1 MGQAAGCDS
10 LPCCTKNT
18 STSQEVVRARP
29 VAYDTADGQLAKG
42 EVPGSLPQA
51 RRVDRCNIS
60 GNGMSDAFES
70 A

>member
-1 MGQAAGCDS
+1 MLCCYAGS
-10 LPCCTKNT
+10 YAHGLVGLAVR
-18 STSQEVVRARP
+18 VVGSSWWGVRCRR
-29 VAYDTADGQLAKG
+29 G